1 MVALSLRQVLAGGGA
16 YAGVRFGTL
25 RRLISGFSAGDET
38 LSERS
43 PLTAVALRA
52 AARVALSVQPGLLAP
67 MARHEATEASLA
79 ATYGDLRRLSSPELS
94 RLASFSTRA
103 RDVVGLVRHMRTVLQ
118 SAYFDEAELL
128 ERATSRLAGGDIA
141 DIGIGG
147 VVCYL
152 PDRLRPEELVFIEVL
167 ARFVVVVVLAAVTGD
182 ELADGASEAV
192 IGALAAGGFEIA
204 EPVGVSGAGTG
215 RFNDFVSAPDS
226 DVEVRGCVR
235 ALLAFAASGGDL
247 GRAVVSYP
255 DGDRSADL
263 GQRVVAQLRA
273 AGIPCSGRSPLKLG
287 DTPHGRVLA
296 GLVALAR
303 PTAPG
308 EELDRREVT
317 AWIGSGP
324 IRAGRGLTRDLVSV
338 HAGEAGEAGEVPS
351 GAWDRC
357 SRAAGVL
364 SGIEQW
370 RKRLRHYAGQAPRR
384 LVDGASAAAAEDLAT
399 FMERLHTL
407 VAVAAAADSWATLSG
422 WAEGALDEL
431 LEPGPE
437 REALADAV
445 AELSILDTID
455 PLSGLGSEERVARFA
470 ATLDVALGRPAG
482 DRGRFGVGPSVG
494 SLSEVAGLSADFSIV
509 LGCRE
514 GDLPGQLPED
524 TLVTRGERERIDG
537 LAISE
542 RADERGRR
550 HLLWLLS
557 ASRQSTASFARI
569 DVSAGRGVHPSR
581 WLLGDLHSG
590 ETTDIPSFAGSL
602 LEVSAGNAPAADL
615 TDYELALLVGSGAAG
630 QAPGRPAARA
640 IAEVAPEFGRRL
652 EAIAERARGGLNR
665 FAGHVD
671 RAVVPDDVWSS
682 QMSATTLE
690 SLATCPFS
698 FFAGKILRVTPLE
711 APERLPVIEPRE
723 RGTLM
728 HEVLEGFFRP
738 FVEGHRP
745 IALLD
750 ARGRDE
756 LQSLAAAE
764 FTRVD
769 AAGKAGKAI
778 FWDIERKQIL
788 RDLIR
793 FVEIDLE
800 RSLAQGAVPIAAELN
815 FGDESPLVIATGAR
829 EVNFRGRIDRVDRSA
844 GGQLVVVD
852 YKSGKSDGYKDI
864 AKEPLG
870 RGRHLQLPIYAKGA
884 LAAMGASAG
893 VLAGGPAAA
902 QESAP
907 PGGRPGVPVRAEYR
921 FVQATAGYDV
931 VPVELTP
938 ELDEALSGV
947 LGTLVSTIGSGCFPP
962 RPGVPEFGASYKNC
976 RYCDFDSVCTA
987 DRSELWERAS
997 ADPRMKPYSDL
1008 AEGSG
1013 GSGANGAGAAGAAG
1027 AGGGETKG
1035 GGPGG
1040 SGTNG
1045 AER

>member
-1 MVALSLRQVLAGGGA
+1 VVVGPPTVALSLRQVLAGGGA

-25 RRLISGFSAGDET
+25 RRLISGLSAGDEA

-79 ATYGDLRRLSSPELS
+79 ATYGDLRRLSTPELS

-128 ERATSRLAGGDIA
+128 ERATSRLAGGDIP
-141 DIGIGG
+141 DIGVGG

-152 PDRLRPEELVFIEVL
+152 PDRLRPEELVFLEVL
-167 ARFVVVVVLAAVTGD
+167 ARFVEVVVLAAVTAD
-182 ELADGASEAV
+182 ELADRASEAV
-192 IGALAAGGFEIA
+192 IGALAPPGGFEIA
-204 EPVGVSGAGTG
+204 EPVAASAGTG
-215 RFNDFVSAPDS
+215 RFGDSVSAPDG
-226 DVEVRGCVR
+226 DVEVRECVR

-255 DGDRSADL
+255 DGDRAADL
-263 GQRVVAQLRA
+263 GQRVVVQLRA
-273 AGIPCSGRSPLKLG
+273 AGIPSSGGPPVKLG

-296 GLVALAR
+296 GLVALAL

-324 IRAGRGLTRDLVSV
+324 IRAGRGLTRDLVTV
-338 HAGEAGEAGEVPS
+338 RAGEAGDVPS

-407 VAVAAAADSWATLSG
+407 VTVAAAADSWATLSG

-455 PLSGLGSEERVARFA
+455 PLSGLGAEERLARFA
-470 ATLDVALGRPAG
+470 AALDVALGRPAG

-514 GDLPGQLPED
+514 GDLPGRLPED
-524 TLVTRGERERIDG
+524 PLVTPGERERIDG

-602 LEVSAGNAPAADL
+602 RDVSAGNAPAADL
-615 TDYELALLVGSGAAG
+615 TDYELALLVGCGAAG
-630 QAPGRPAARA
+630 QAAGRQGAWV

-652 EAIAERARGGLNR
+652 EAIAERARGGLSR

-745 IALLD
+745 IASLD

-764 FTRVD
+764 FARVE

-829 EVNFRGRIDRVDRSA
+829 EVRFRGRIDRVDRSA
-844 GGQLVVVD
+844 NGQLVVVD
-852 YKSGKSDGYKDI
+852 YKSGKSDRYKDI

-907 PGGRPGVPVRAEYR
+907 PGGHPGVPVRAEYR

-962 RPGVPEFGASYKNC
+962 RPGAPEFGASYKNC

-1013 GSGANGAGAAGAAG
+1013 GGGANGATEPSGARANGATG
-1027 AGGGETKG
+1027 PSAGGA
-1035 GGPGG
+1035 
-1040 SGTNG
+1040 NG